1 MNIATIDIRPV
12 LSVLGFF
19 LLGLSA
25 TMFVPVIVDL
35 IYDNS
40 GWDNFVISSII
51 TSFVGLMFFLVS
63 RGNKSELNTK
73 SAFLLVTLSWIV
85 LSIFS
90 SVPFLLSS
98 NVTGITNAFLSLYQD

>member
-25 TMFVPVIVDL
+25 AMFVPAIVDL
-35 IYDNS
+35 IYNNS

-51 TSFVGLMFFLVS
+51 TV
-63 RGNKSELNTK
+63 
-73 SAFLLVTLSWIV
+73 LL
-85 LSIFS
+85 
-90 SVPFLLSS
+90 
-98 NVTGITNAFLSLYQD
+98 D